1 LLNKTSTF
9 IVESQLTERENM
21 NKAPTQLQKSIK
33 NYYKDLNEFIKQQQ
47 IKEGLEKLRS
57 LSNKANNK

>member
-1 LLNKTSTF
+1 
-9 IVESQLTERENM
+9 M